1 MAYNCLLLDA
11 DDTLVSFKDCEKQ
24 ALTKVLEKYKIPVTE
39 ENITEY
45 HNINEGL
52 WQDLE
57 KGKIKK
63 HLIGKIRFQKFC
75 EFVKADAFG
84 EAISEKIFRTGICLP
99 SDVKNTDEDMERIIS
114 IIKEASNCV

>member
-24 ALTKVLEKYKIPVTE
+24 ALTKVLEKYNIPVTD
-39 ENITEY
+39 ENLSEY
-45 HNINEGL
+45 HNINENL

-57 KGKIKK
+57 KGRIKK

-75 EFVKADAFG
+75 EFVKADAKN
-84 EAISEKIFRTGICLP
+84 AGIL
-99 SDVKNTDEDMERIIS
+99 
-114 IIKEASNCV
+114 

>member
-11 DDTLVSFKDCEKQ
+11 DDTLVSFKDCERQ
-24 ALTKVLEKYKIPVTE
+24 ALIKVLDKYSISATD
-39 ENITEY
+39 ENIELY

-63 HLIGKIRFQKFC
+63 QTSAS
-75 EFVKADAFG
+75 VKSRNG
-84 EAISEKIFRTGICLP
+84 GLC
-99 SDVKNTDEDMERIIS
+99 
-114 IIKEASNCV
+114 

>member
-11 DDTLVSFKDCEKQ
+11 DDTLVSFKDCERQ
-24 ALTKVLEKYKIPVTE
+24 ALTKVLEKYNISATE
-39 ENITEY
+39 ENIANY
-45 HNINEGL
+45 HNINEAL

-75 EFVKADAFG
+75 ESVEADAKN
-84 EAISEKIFRTGICLP
+84 AEKM
-99 SDVKNTDEDMERIIS
+99 SK
-114 IIKEASNCV
+114 K

>member
-11 DDTLVSFKDCEKQ
+11 DDTLVSFKDCERQ
-24 ALTKVLEKYKIPVTE
+24 ALIKVLDKYSISATD
-39 ENITEY
+39 ENIELY

-63 HLIGKIRFQKFC
+63 HLIVKLRFQKFC
-75 EFVKADAFG
+75 
-84 EAISEKIFRTGICLP
+84 
-99 SDVKNTDEDMERIIS
+99 
-114 IIKEASNCV
+114 